1 MVTVGVDGEEVERRL
16 AAGELVCPGCGGR
29 LAGWGWARTRQV
41 RDREGLTVLS
51 PRRARC
57 VGCGATHVLLP
68 VTALLRRADT
78 AGVIVSGLVMAAMQG
93 AGFRRIAE
101 RLGRP
106 AETVRGWLRR
116 FGGRVEAVRSVFTVW
131 LRALQ
136 VDPVM
141 PAAAGGGFAD
151 AVAAIAGVAAVA
163 ARRFG
168 LPAVSAARV
177 AVTISG
183 GRLLSPG
190 WPGRWCNTS

>member
-1 MVTVGVDGEEVERRL
+1 VVTVGADGGEVERRL
-16 AAGELVCPGCGGR
+16 AGGELACPGCGGR
-29 LAGWGWARTRQV
+29 LACWGWARTRQI
-41 RDREGLTVLS
+41 RDHGGLVVLR
-51 PRRARC
+51 PRRTRC

-78 AGVIVSGLVMAAMQG
+78 ASVIVSALVMAATRG
-93 AGFRRIAE
+93 VGFRRIAE
-101 RLGRP
+101 KLARP

-116 FGGRVEAVRSVFTVW
+116 FGGRVEAVRSVFTIW

-141 PAAAGGGFAD
+141 PGPAGGGVAD
-151 AVAAIAGVAAVA
+151 AVAVIAGVADAA

-168 LPAVSAARV
+168 LLTVSVVEV
-177 AVTISG
+177 AVTVSG

-190 WPGRWCNTS
+190 WPAAGCNTS

>member
-1 MVTVGVDGEEVERRL
+1 LVTVGVDGGEVERRL
-16 AAGELVCPGCGGR
+16 GAGELACPECGGR

-41 RDREGLTVLS
+41 RDRDGLVVLS

-78 AGVIVSGLVMAAMQG
+78 AAVIVSGLVMAAMQG
-93 AGFRRIAE
+93 VGFRWIAD
-101 RLGRP
+101 RLARP

-116 FGGRVEAVRSVFTVW
+116 FGGRVEAVRSVFTIW

-136 VDPVM
+136 SDPVM
-141 PAAAGGGFAD
+141 PAGAGGGFAD
-151 AVAAIAGVAAVA
+151 AVAAIAGVADVAV
-163 ARRFG
+163 RRFG
-168 LPAVSAARV
+168 LPEVSAAQV
-177 AVTISG
+177 AVTVSG